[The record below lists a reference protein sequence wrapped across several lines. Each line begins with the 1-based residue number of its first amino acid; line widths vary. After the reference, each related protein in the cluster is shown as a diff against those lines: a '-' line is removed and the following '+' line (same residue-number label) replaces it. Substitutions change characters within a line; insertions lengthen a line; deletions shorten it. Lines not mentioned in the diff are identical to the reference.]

1 MPHPHY
7 RFGEFDLDPAARE
20 LRRGTER
27 VELPGS
33 AFDGLVYLIAQR
45 DRAVGRDELMAA
57 IWGRAD
63 VADSLLGQ
71 TLVRLRRAL
80 GDNGETQQWIRT
92 VPRFG
97 YRWVGEVREE
107 MPGEADAV
115 AVESVAAAALQAAS
129 LSAVAAA
136 PVPAAAP
143 ATGTV
148 PATTSAPASATAA
161 AAAAAAQAVAAA
173 APATAS
179 TQEAPGDSAATL
191 PAATATATA
200 NDTAEAST
208 STQGAV
214 PAHTLSLAHP
224 PTPAVAT
231 TRQRPT
237 AVLLLAAAAFV
248 AALAALLFVYVSNK
262 RQPQAAD
269 TAAAGALLNAPALV
283 LPAQVKTG
291 AEWEWLRLG
300 LMDLIAGRLRR
311 GDLATAASES
321 VVAVLREHAD
331 VRAEDLL
338 ELPGLAG
345 ADSLR
350 ILPEVEQQQ
359 GRWLLRLHARDRNR
373 RFVIETRAD
382 DAISAAREAADILLL
397 RLGHLPPSQP
407 EDKPQEL
414 TELLQRTRAAMLADQ
429 LQLAGE
435 LIARAAP
442 ALRERPE
449 IVLRQANIELRAGAY
464 LAVEQRL
471 LHLLDQVPPER
482 DAELRG
488 RALVTLA
495 ASYIRRERPVDAE
508 RYYEEAIQLLHGSTA
523 SDALGIAL
531 LGRGLV
537 ATLREDYASA
547 MSDLGQARGETESA
561 GNPLGTAQI
570 DLNLALIEV
579 RRLRPATALPML
591 VDVAARF
598 ERLGAQEEYVFSIAS
613 IAEVQQ
619 LLLDHQAAL
628 ATIAR
633 CWPPQEH
640 SANPRLR
647 WKVSLVRAE
656 ALLEAGQ
663 VEAAAQLAQS
673 IVAGADSTLDAP
685 ALART
690 ALLQA
695 RLAAAR
701 GDAAASA
708 GLAKSA
714 LTPVLQANDSVRY
727 VQAWLLQ
734 LRGLRGS
741 GRLAEAAQE
750 TARLGDWVK
759 QHEAP
764 WRQAYA
770 DLAQAEQYA
779 AEDRHDPALARFEQ
793 ALRLIDSAGA
803 IPDDVVEVIQPYA
816 ALLVRDGRLDQARA
830 LSARIAPWSER
841 DLRAATVLVQ
851 INSAPGR
858 SEARQSAEQRALQ
871 LAGERRLIQAQR

>member
-7 RFGEFDLDPAARE
+7 RFGEYDLDPAARE

-115 AVESVAAAALQAAS
+115 AVVVESVAAALAQAAP

-136 PVPAAAP
+136 PAPAAA
-143 ATGTV
+143 
-148 PATTSAPASATAA
+148 PATTSAPASATAPL
-161 AAAAAAQAVAAA
+161 AAAQPVAAT
-173 APATAS
+173 APAAAS
-179 TQEAPGDSAATL
+179 THEAPGDSAATRL
-191 PAATATATA
+191 AAATATATA
-200 NDTAEAST
+200 SDTAEAT
-208 STQGAV
+208 TPTHDAT
-214 PAHTLSLAHP
+214 PAHTPA
-224 PTPAVAT
+224 PTVA

-248 AALAALLFVYVSNK
+248 AALAALLFIYISNK
-262 RQPQAAD
+262 HQSPAAD
-269 TAAAGALLNAPALV
+269 TASAGALLNAPALV

-435 LIARAAP
+435 LIARAEP

-471 LHLLDQVPPER
+471 LHLLDQIPPER

-508 RYYEEAIQLLHGSTA
+508 RYYEEAIRLLHGSAA

-673 IVAGADSTLDAP
+673 IIAGADSTLDAP

-690 ALLQA
+690 TLLQA

-708 GLAKSA
+708 ELAKSA

-741 GRLAEAAQE
+741 GRLADAAQE

-779 AEDRHDPALARFEQ
+779 AEDRSDPALARFEQ
-793 ALRLIDSAGA
+793 ALRLIDTAGA

>member
-1 MPHPHY
+1 MPHLHY

-71 TLVRLRRAL
+71 TLMRLRRAL

-97 YRWVGEVREE
+97 YRWVGELREA
-107 MPGEADAV
+107 MPGEADA
-115 AVESVAAAALQAAS
+115 AAAAAVTAAT
-129 LSAVAAA
+129 AATTAAA
-136 PVPAAAP
+136 DAVRLSPD
-143 ATGTV
+143 
-148 PATTSAPASATAA
+148 AA
-161 AAAAAAQAVAAA
+161 AAAAALATPEIPASATVPPVAAA
-173 APATAS
+173 P
-179 TQEAPGDSAATL
+179 PLHAAVTRPR
-191 PAATATATA
+191 PAAFLQAA
-200 NDTAEAST
+200 
-208 STQGAV
+208 
-214 PAHTLSLAHP
+214 
-224 PTPAVAT
+224 
-231 TRQRPT
+231 
-237 AVLLLAAAAFV
+237 AVLA
-248 AALAALLFVYVSNK
+248 AALAALFFVHASSV
-262 RQPQAAD
+262 RR
-269 TAAAGALLNAPALV
+269 AAAPDAHVPAALLTAPALV

-291 AEWEWLRLG
+291 PEWEWLRLG
-300 LMDLIAGRLRR
+300 LMDLIASRLRR

-331 VRAEDLL
+331 VPAEALL
-338 ELPGLAG
+338 DLPGLAA

-350 ILPEVEQQQ
+350 ILPEVELQQ
-359 GRWLLRLHARDRNR
+359 GRWLLRLHARDRSR
-373 RFVIETRAD
+373 RFVVETRAE
-382 DAISAAREAADILLL
+382 DAISAAREATDILLL
-397 RLGHLPPSQP
+397 RLGHLPPAQP

-435 LIARAAP
+435 LIARADP

-449 IVLRQANIELRAGAY
+449 IVLRQANVELRAGAY
-464 LAVEQRL
+464 PAVEQRL
-471 LHLLDQVPPER
+471 LHLLDQIPPER

-488 RALVTLA
+488 RVLVTLA
-495 ASYIRRERPVDAE
+495 ASYIRRERPADAE
-508 RYYEEAIQLLHGSTA
+508 RYYEQAIRLLQGSAA

-547 MSDLGQARGETESA
+547 MSDLGQARGETEAA
-561 GNPLGTAQI
+561 GNPLGTAQV

-598 ERLGAQEEYVFSIAS
+598 ERLGAQEEYVFSVAS
-613 IAEVQQ
+613 TAEVQQ
-619 LLLDHQAAL
+619 LLLDHPAAL

-647 WKVSLVRAE
+647 WKISLIRAE
-656 ALLEAGQ
+656 ALLETGQ
-663 VEAAAQLAQS
+663 VEAAALLAQS
-673 IVAGADSTLDAP
+673 IVAGADSHLDAP

-690 ALLQA
+690 TLLQA

-701 GDAAASA
+701 GDMAASA
-708 GLAKSA
+708 GLARAA
-714 LTPVLQANDSVRY
+714 LTSVLQANDSVRY

-750 TARLGDWVK
+750 TTRLGDWVK
-759 QHEAP
+759 LHPTP

-779 AEDRHDPALARFEQ
+779 AENRHEPALARFDH
-793 ALRLIDSAGA
+793 ALHLIDTAGA

-830 LSARIAPWSER
+830 LSARVAPWSER

-851 INSAPGR
+851 INGAPNR